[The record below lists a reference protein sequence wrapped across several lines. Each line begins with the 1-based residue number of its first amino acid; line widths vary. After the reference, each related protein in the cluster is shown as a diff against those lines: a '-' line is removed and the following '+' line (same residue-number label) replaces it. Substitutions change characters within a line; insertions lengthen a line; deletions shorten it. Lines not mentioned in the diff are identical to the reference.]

1 MLQMLPQSF
10 RYFIAGTKKDDIHV
24 DGEDEERIALPSILD
39 K

>member
-1 MLQMLPQSF
+1 MLKMLPQSF
-10 RYFIAGTKKDDIHV
+10 RYFIAGAKKDDIHV